1 MTMGMGVAVGAIAMR
16 VAAWLHGHPAQS
28 VTPADFSLAFVLV
41 SLVGFAALYDVFG
54 LARHAGAEVSGHA
67 KR

>member
-1 MTMGMGVAVGAIAMR
+1 MSATERLSGAPGG
-16 VAAWLHGHPAQS
+16 AARPA
-28 VTPADFSLAFVLV
+28 PADFSLALVLV